1 MSWLLFDANYLGN
14 STKFLFVTKVSSC
27 CSGKEGALLTNV
39 AQTLTNYKNTMCI
52 FVNWGIKKRLTNDV
66 RKHLS

>member
-1 MSWLLFDANYLGN
+1 MSWLLFLMPIILGR

-39 AQTLTNYKNTMCI
+39 AQTLTNYKNAMCI
-52 FVNWGIKKRLTNDV
+52 FVNWGIKKIN
-66 RKHLS
+66 